1 MYTAVLIHYRHPVA
15 DERPSFHDVMVSL
28 LQPNKIIMKIPESAL
43 SSHPQAGSL
52 GGTLKA
58 GENMYPEM
66 QCTYADTMDTA
77 L

>member
-1 MYTAVLIHYRHPVA
+1 MIFNRHPVA
-15 DERPSFHDVMVSL
+15 IERPSFHDIMVSL
-28 LQPNKIIMKIPESAL
+28 LQPNKMLMKIPESAL
-43 SSHPQAGSL
+43 SSHPQAGTL